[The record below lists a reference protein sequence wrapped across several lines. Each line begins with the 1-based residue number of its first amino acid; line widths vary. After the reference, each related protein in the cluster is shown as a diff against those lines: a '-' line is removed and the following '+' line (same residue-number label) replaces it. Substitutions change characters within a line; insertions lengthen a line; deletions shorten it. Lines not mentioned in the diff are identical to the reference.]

1 VSIDDRLSA
10 LLSRGLVR
18 TRPAADML
26 SPDSLLGDG
35 GSVLPLDHARV
46 LSLTNGLD
54 AYGGY
59 FRLFGLGPWSVRDMR
74 RWNGARGWRTAW
86 GGRADGWWFF
96 GETAWGDQYAYAR
109 GDDPFAADTTVY
121 RLDACR
127 LEPEAVAED
136 FAEFLAG
143 ELARNAAA
151 PRDEATVAARE
162 RFGEIDPNQQLAYVP
177 SLLAGGDDDL
187 ANVVTLGARE
197 AMSAAGAAYRAWSRT
212 AVAN

>member
-1 VSIDDRLSA
+1 VTVDDGLSA

-18 TRPAADML
+18 TRPPADML

-35 GSVLPLDHARV
+35 GAVLPLDHARL

-74 RWNGARGWRTAW
+74 RWNAESGWRAAW
-86 GGRADGWWFF
+86 DGRADGWWCF

-109 GDDPFAADTTVY
+109 GDDPFTADSTVY
-121 RLDACR
+121 RLDASR

-136 FAEFLAG
+136 FTEFLVG

-151 PRDEATVAARE
+151 PRDDVTVAARE

-177 SLLAGGDDDL
+177 SLLLGGAEDL
-187 ANVVTLGARE
+187 ANLATLGARE
-197 AMSAAGAAYRAWSRT
+197 AMAAAGETYSAWART

>member
-1 VSIDDRLSA
+1 VTVDDRLSA
-10 LLSRGLVR
+10 LLTRGLVR

-35 GSVLPLDHARV
+35 AVLPLDHARL

-74 RWNGARGWRTAW
+74 RWNAGHGWRSAW
-86 GGRADGWWFF
+86 DGRADGWWFF

-136 FAEFLAG
+136 FGEFLAG
-143 ELARNAAA
+143 ELARSAMA
-151 PRDEATVAARE
+151 PRDDATVAARE
-162 RFGEIDPNQQLAYVP
+162 RFGDIDPNQQLAYVP
-177 SLLAGGDDDL
+177 SLLLGGDDDL
-187 ANVVTLGARE
+187 ANVVTLGSRE
-197 AMSAAGAAYRAWSRT
+197 AMAAAGEAYRAWART
-212 AVAN
+212 AVAS

>member
-1 VSIDDRLSA
+1 MTIDDRLSA

-35 GSVLPLDHARV
+35 GAVLPLEHARL

-59 FRLFGLGPWSVRDMR
+59 FRLFGVGPWSVRDMR
-74 RWNGARGWRTAW
+74 RWNSRDGWRSAW
-86 GGRADGWWFF
+86 EGRADGWWCF
-96 GETAWGDQYAYAR
+96 GETAWGDQYAYAA
-109 GDDPFAADTTVY
+109 GDDPFSVDTTVY

-127 LEPEAVAED
+127 LEPEAVADD
-136 FAEFLAG
+136 FGEFLGG
-143 ELARNAAA
+143 EFARNAAA
-151 PRDEATVAARE
+151 PRDDATVAARE

-177 SLLAGGDDDL
+177 SLLLGGDDDL

-197 AMSAAGAAYRAWSRT
+197 AMAAAGEAYRAW
-212 AVAN
+212 AHAGVAR

>member
-1 VSIDDRLSA
+1 MTVDDRLSA

-26 SPDSLLGDG
+26 SPGSLLGEG
-35 GSVLPLDHARV
+35 GAVLPLEHARL

-59 FRLFGLGPWSVRDMR
+59 FRLFGVGPWSVRDMR
-74 RWNGARGWRTAW
+74 RWNSRSGWRAAW
-86 GGRADGWWFF
+86 DGRADGWWCF
-96 GETAWGDQYAYAR
+96 GETAWGDQYAYAS
-109 GDDPFAADTTVY
+109 GDDPFATDTTVY

-127 LEPEAVAED
+127 LEPEAVADD
-136 FAEFLAG
+136 FGEFLAG
-143 ELARNAAA
+143 EFARNAAA
-151 PRDEATVAARE
+151 PRDDLTVAARE

-177 SLLAGGDDDL
+177 SLLLGGDDDL

-197 AMSAAGAAYRAWSRT
+197 AMAAAGAAYRAWART
-212 AVAN
+212 GVAR